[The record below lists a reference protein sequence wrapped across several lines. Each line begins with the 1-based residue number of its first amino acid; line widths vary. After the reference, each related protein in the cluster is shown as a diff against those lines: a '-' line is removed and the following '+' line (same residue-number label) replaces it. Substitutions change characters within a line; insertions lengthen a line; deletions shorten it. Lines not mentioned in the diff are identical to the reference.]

1 MGDLLA
7 DGVKRASEK
16 IKAGR
21 EFAMHSKGLEPPAY
35 DVRGLYGMALA
46 AATSVRGWDH
56 LDSLVYAPE
65 FNGKFWIFEN
75 IDRKSYENKGYL
87 VKTMQDFSTFFDLT
101 GICKLSRGSLIPE
114 KVVNAISYYLGFQI
128 TLKDLMDASERV
140 YNLQKIFNLKCNLT
154 RNDDTL
160 PERIFKER
168 IPDGP
173 SAGMSVDKKKF
184 EELLDEYYQA
194 RGWSIDG
201 IPTKAKLDEL
211 EIDEFQNFP

>member
-1 MGDLLA
+1 
-7 DGVKRASEK
+7 
-16 IKAGR
+16 
-21 EFAMHSKGLEPPAY
+21 
-35 DVRGLYGMALA
+35 
-46 AATSVRGWDH
+46 
-56 LDSLVYAPE
+56 
-65 FNGKFWIFEN
+65 
-75 IDRKSYENKGYL
+75 
-87 VKTMQDFSTFFDLT
+87 
-101 GICKLSRGSLIPE
+101 
-114 KVVNAISYYLGFQI
+114 
-128 TLKDLMDASERV
+128 MDASERV